1 MNIIVSGSMAYD
13 RIMAFPE
20 YFADH
25 ILPDKIHMLN
35 VCFQVDGVTEH
46 FGGTAGNI
54 AYAMQLVGT
63 SATISATI
71 GHDYRRYFKWLEK
84 SSISTTGIQIVDQ
97 EFTAGAYI
105 TTDKADNQITGFNPG
120 AMKYSSEL
128 DFTGLDPE
136 KTLLIA
142 SPGNLDD
149 MITYPRICKEKGIRY
164 IFDPGQALPVLQP
177 QDLIEVISSCYLLIV
192 NDYEFDLILNKTGLR
207 KEELLA
213 LGENT
218 IITLGEH
225 GSQLFTE
232 GREEKIEPA
241 TAQQVIDPTGCG
253 DAYRGALLSGLAK
266 GKTLLESAKLGSI
279 CASFAVECH
288 GTQVYNFTEEE
299 FETRRQSY

>member
-13 RIMAFPE
+13 RIMSFPE

-54 AYAMQLVGT
+54 AYALRLMG
-63 SATISATI
+63 SSPTITATI

-84 SSISTTGIQIVDQ
+84 NEIFTDHINVIDQ

-120 AMKYSSEL
+120 AMKYSSRL
-128 DFTGLDPE
+128 DFDTLSPE
-136 KTLLIA
+136 NTLLIA

-149 MITYPRICKEKGIRY
+149 MINYPRHCKKRGIRY

-177 QDLIEVISSCYLLIV
+177 DDLIEVIDDSFLLIV
-192 NDYEFDLILNKTGLR
+192 NDYEFDLILNKTALNR
-207 KEELLA
+207 EELLR
-213 LGENT
+213 LSENT

-225 GSQLFTE
+225 GSSVYTN
-232 GREEKIEPA
+232 GTKTKIAPA
-241 TAQQVIDPTGCG
+241 SPRQVVDPTGCG
-253 DAYRGALLSGLAK
+253 DAYRGALLAGLST
-266 GKTLLESAKLGSI
+266 GKDLVESAMLGSI
-279 CASFAVECH
+279 CASFAVEHH
-288 GTQVYNFTEEE
+288 GTQVYTFKPEE
-299 FETRRQSY
+299 FAERKRKC